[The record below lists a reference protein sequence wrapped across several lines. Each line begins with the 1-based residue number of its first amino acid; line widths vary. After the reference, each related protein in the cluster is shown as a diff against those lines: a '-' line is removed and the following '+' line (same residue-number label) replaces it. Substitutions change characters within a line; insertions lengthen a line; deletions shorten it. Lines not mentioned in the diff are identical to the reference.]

1 MASKRSYLQAAAP
14 ILSTYSEGIIS
25 THRTIFNFQHRYR
38 PSPSIIEFPA
48 GKNISIKSGLIR
60 HREPINLRDQKISL
74 FKTFGIGNIFP
85 IYISLICFCKW
96 VDFECCSIKFI
107 VGHSLIYTK
116 VMQLSFPFNTK
127 YISEIQKCKV

>member
-1 MASKRSYLQAAAP
+1 METQLLFTCQTAIFMFPVILQQGLCIGKMASKRSYLQAAAP

-85 IYISLICFCKW
+85 IYISLICFCK
-96 VDFECCSIKFI
+96 
-107 VGHSLIYTK
+107 
-116 VMQLSFPFNTK
+116 
-127 YISEIQKCKV
+127 